1 MDFPSLTL
9 GFLWEGVGG
18 GVSFRKRFIVGF
30 SLLFVIFSSFCCG
43 YQSEVDELPAGL
55 EIATGEFCRRIL
67 RNDNG
72 GILGDSVATEVKRA
86 LTMMEVFDAPR
97 WSLKVVSFLRA

>member
-18 GVSFRKRFIVGF
+18 GISFRKRFIVGF

-67 RNDNG
+67 RNDKG
-72 GILGDSVATEVKRA
+72 GILEGFRCDGGEASFDDDGSLRRA
-86 LTMMEVFDAPR
+86 
-97 WSLKVVSFLRA
+97 KVES